1 VPPPAGESSGARE
14 GECEADRGEMERR
27 GDLSCDMG
35 VLERVR
41 ERPRDVLRWRDLE
54 DESDVIVAPKRGAEN
69 VRGERS

>member
-1 VPPPAGESSGARE
+1 
-14 GECEADRGEMERR
+14 MERR